1 MTMRER
7 LQSAIGPC
15 VIVGGKELHLKLIL
29 AVCQK
34 AKGQAA
40 DEAAA

>member
-1 MTMRER
+1 MTMLER
-7 LQSAIGPC
+7 LEAATGPC

-34 AKGQAA
+34 AKANG
-40 DEAAA
+40 